1 MAKRIK
7 VGDIFSFPVANG
19 FVFIQYLGKHS
30 LMGEC
35 VLCCKADAINDADF
49 GKGRILFYPVKL
61 NVNQGN
67 IEFVMHTDLLA
78 SVPEK
83 IRRPFVLNRKVLY
96 WFIDTP
102 NETKKVID
110 LSEEQREYPIGTGL
124 SHVVLKEIFEGTQW
138 FLFSSDNF
146 VEKHDEYSS

>member
-1 MAKRIK
+1 
-7 VGDIFSFPVANG
+7 
-19 FVFIQYLGKHS
+19 
-30 LMGEC
+30 
-35 VLCCKADAINDADF
+35 
-49 GKGRILFYPVKL
+49 
-61 NVNQGN
+61 
-67 IEFVMHTDLLA
+67 
-78 SVPEK
+78 
-83 IRRPFVLNRKVLY
+83 LNRKVLY